1 MVCIHEL
8 QNNDMTWTDSV
19 LPIDSGEQCLLLPL
33 PSPASLVPKCV
44 PLPQRWLKGHEYES
58 SEDSKF
64 LCNCKQKAN
73 KDGYLRLTWMTVSN
87 SSCYGLLG
95 QGTGQKMDY
104 LSFRQKL

>member
-1 MVCIHEL
+1 
-8 QNNDMTWTDSV
+8 MTWTDSV

-33 PSPASLVPKCV
+33 ASPASLVPKCV

-73 KDGYLRLTWMTVSN
+73 KDGYFKTDMNDSEQQLLLWIVRSGN
-87 SSCYGLLG
+87 GAKDGL
-95 QGTGQKMDY
+95 
-104 LSFRQKL
+104 SIV